1 MNVNLPEKFKLSI
14 KQKIAFGSII
24 VICIIAVI
32 VAFYVQFYARIDFGE
47 LLGFSEKQVNIGN
60 KSDEQVENIKT
71 DFDSIFVNKLASI
84 PENTI
89 EKRADKSKDLVYT
102 KSEIFEN
109 KLNSYDINANIPY
122 INIDN
127 KIIEKYNE
135 EIKSNFEDFVDKA
148 MDTENRNIIYSVEYA
163 ASVKD
168 DILSL
173 IIRSNLKQSTSA
185 QRLLIQTY
193 NYDLRNNKE
202 VSLKE
207 LLDIEGLDVG
217 IAQTKINDEISRA
230 QKKVQDLN
238 SLGYTVYSRNV
249 NDKMYK
255 VENTTEFYMSNN
267 TLYII
272 YPYGNDNHTSEMD
285 IIIL

>member
-47 LLGFSEKQVNIGN
+47 ILGFSEKQVNIGN

-71 DFDSIFVNKLASI
+71 DFDSIFVNKLATI
-84 PENTI
+84 PENTLD
-89 EKRADKSKDLVYT
+89 KRADKSKDLVYT
-102 KSEIFEN
+102 KSEISEN
-109 KLNSYDINANIPY
+109 KSNSYDINANIPY

-127 KIIEKYNE
+127 NIIEKYNE

-238 SLGYTVYSRNV
+238 SLGYTVYARDV

-255 VENTTEFYMSNN
+255 IENTTEFYMSNN

-272 YPYGNDNHTSEMD
+272 YAYGNDNHTSEMD
-285 IIIL
+285 LIIL

>member
-24 VICIIAVI
+24 IICIIAVI

-71 DFDSIFVNKLASI
+71 DFDSIFVNKLAYI
-84 PENTI
+84 PENTLD
-89 EKRADKSKDLVYT
+89 KREDKSKDLVYT
-102 KSEIFEN
+102 KSEIFES

>member
-47 LLGFSEKQVNIGN
+47 ILGFSEKQVNIGN

-71 DFDSIFVNKLASI
+71 DFDSIFVNKLATI
-84 PENTI
+84 PENTLD
-89 EKRADKSKDLVYT
+89 KRADKSKDLVYT
-102 KSEIFEN
+102 KSEISEN
-109 KLNSYDINANIPY
+109 KSNSYDINANIPY

-127 KIIEKYNE
+127 NIIEKYNE

-238 SLGYTVYSRNV
+238 SLGYTVYARDV

-255 VENTTEFYMSNN
+255 IENTTEFYINDN

-272 YPYGNDNHTSEMD
+272 YAYGNENHTSEMD